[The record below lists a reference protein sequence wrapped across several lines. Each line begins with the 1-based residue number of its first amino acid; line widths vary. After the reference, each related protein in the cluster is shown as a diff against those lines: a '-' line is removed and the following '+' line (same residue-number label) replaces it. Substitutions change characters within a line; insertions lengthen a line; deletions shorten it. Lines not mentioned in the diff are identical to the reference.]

1 MSKIVKTIAAFL
13 FPACLVFGAYVVLHG
28 HLTPGGGFQ
37 GGAVMATA
45 AALLLVAGIPLAAKH
60 EERYHALEALG
71 LGLFLFFAFTGFGA
85 EAGSFFFNALAA
97 DGFFGQAVARGPNP
111 GNLHTSGTIAWMNL
125 AVGIEVLGGIS
136 VILYALREAARGG
149 GDGKAEG
156 DGK

>member
-1 MSKIVKTIAAFL
+1 MSKIVKTIAALL

-60 EERYHALEALG
+60 DGRYHALEALG
-71 LGLFLFFAFTGFGA
+71 LGLFLFFGFVGLGA
-85 EAGSFFFNALAA
+85 ASGSFFFNALASH
-97 DGFFGQAVARGPNP
+97 GFFGEAVAAGPNP
-111 GNLHTSGTIAWMNL
+111 GNLHSSGTIAWMNL

-136 VILYALREAARGG
+136 VILYALLAAARGG
-149 GDGKAEG
+149 EDGTPEGGAE
-156 DGK
+156 

>member
-1 MSKIVKTIAAFL
+1 MSKIVRTIASLL

-45 AALLLVAGIPLAAKH
+45 AALLVVSGIPLAAKH
-60 EERYHALEALG
+60 EGRYHALEALG
-71 LGLFLFFAFTGFGA
+71 LALFLFFAYVGFRGDG
-85 EAGSFFFNALAA
+85 GSFFRNVLAA
-97 DGFFGQAVARGPNP
+97 SGFFGEAVSHGPNP

-136 VILYALREAARGG
+136 VILYALRHAADGDDDDPEGG
-149 GDGKAEG
+149 SK
-156 DGK
+156 